1 MFLIMFFEIL
11 IFVIILVCSIL
22 LLSKLWVWIA
32 GSKKRKELT
41 RLNERKEKLSS
52 LTEGNEI
59 AEEEVAVVKDTIKA
73 EKKLTDLETKI
84 KHMEKEQ

>member
-1 MFLIMFFEIL
+1 MFFEIL